1 MQAVGLT
8 KEVQRRR
15 HPRPQRH
22 LFTEPPDEPRVGRA
36 ITEALV
42 ELFAET
48 VESESP
54 QQPAAQADRFCTH
67 RPGFVP
73 ILQLPHG
80 PPCMPAF
87 GHFSVQSGRT
97 NLDGPGLPGKSSVPE

>member
-1 MQAVGLT
+1 M
-8 KEVQRRR
+8 
-15 HPRPQRH
+15 
-22 LFTEPPDEPRVGRA
+22 
-36 ITEALV
+36 
-42 ELFAET
+42 LFAET
-48 VESESP
+48 VESESR
-54 QQPAAQADRFCTH
+54 QQSAAQADRFCTH

-97 NLDGPGLPGKSSVPE
+97 NLDGPGLPRKSSVSVQKEVAPRKARVQVPHRMWKSKMEISSW